1 MKVSSIGVR
10 NGIIDDKYGQ
20 FGTQFLD
27 GMPTYSL
34 PFDIQ
39 DVPEG
44 TKAFAVVLDDKDAI
58 PVAGFDWIHW
68 LIANLKQ
75 TSLPENVSIRQ
86 DNDFI
91 QGLSSWNVP
100 LYGGM
105 MPPDRAHTYDLTVYA
120 LDTELPLKTGF
131 SYDELMVSMQGHI
144 IAEAE
149 THGIY
154 PSIKDEVI

>member
-1 MKVSSIGVR
+1 MKVNSTGIQ

-39 DVPEG
+39 DAPEG
-44 TKAFAVVLDDKDAI
+44 TKSFAVILDDKDAI

-68 LIANLKQ
+68 LIANLKR
-75 TSLPENVSIRQ
+75 TSLPENVSVNS

-105 MPPDRAHTYDLTVYA
+105 MPPDKAHTYDLTVYA
-120 LDTELPLKTGF
+120 LDVDLSLKTGF
-131 SYDELMVSMQGHI
+131 SYDDLINAMHGHI
-144 IAEAE
+144 LAEAVL
-149 THGIY
+149 HGVY
-154 PSIKDEVI
+154 PSVKDDII